1 VLGVPNTVADC
12 IFTVA
17 LHSGRTSFG
26 LFGIMAAVA
35 RGELLDL
42 PGMAAYQRASV
53 VTVIAI
59 LMHVLARY
67 EKVDQASEGSWAQ
80 AWAKLIGHDALR
92 VTAHHDEVAFLAT
105 ANKQADIPAVD

>member
-1 VLGVPNTVADC
+1 MVPKTVADP
-12 IFTVA
+12 IFRTVTTG
-17 LHSGRTSFG
+17 GRTDYG
-26 LFGIMAAVA
+26 LFGLMVSATC
-35 RGELLDL
+35 GELIDL
-42 PGMAAYQRASV
+42 PGMAAHQRAQF
-53 VTVIAI
+53 VTVLAI

-105 ANKQADIPAVD
+105 ANKQADIPAID